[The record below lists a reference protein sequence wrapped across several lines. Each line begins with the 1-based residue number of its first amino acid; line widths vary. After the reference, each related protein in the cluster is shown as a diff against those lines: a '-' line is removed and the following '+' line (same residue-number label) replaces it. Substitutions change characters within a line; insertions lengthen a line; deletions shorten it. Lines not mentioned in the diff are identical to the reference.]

1 MSLEQDGYYDSV
13 RYVRGCCRGD
23 GTMRTRGPSVGRIS
37 GSLRG
42 VRQSPSSSREGSRSK
57 DRGNGPRQ
65 KPPIGRF
72 QCNAAA
78 VVPFILR
85 SSIPEPLDQASW
97 MNRSREGRGGSI
109 SQVKGTT
116 RPWLLE

>member
-57 DRGNGPRQ
+57 DRV
-65 KPPIGRF
+65 